1 MNRVE
6 LIGRMVRDTELR
18 TTTTGNSVVRFT
30 LAVDRRK
37 REDGA
42 DFINCTAFSKTA
54 ELIHQYIKK
63 GHRLGI
69 SGHIQTGSYEKDG
82 KTVYTTDVV
91 ADSIDFLESK
101 QREERE
107 EEFVPIEVADEDLPF

>member
-69 SGHIQTGSYEKDG
+69 SGHIQTGS
-82 KTVYTTDVV
+82 
-91 ADSIDFLESK
+91 IDFLESK
-101 QREERE
+101 QREEE
-107 EEFVPIEVADEDLPF
+107 TFTPIEVADEDLPF